1 MLNIDIFPCINI
13 SFRLIN
19 VRLRCVKNFIIQYFI
34 RNRQTFSYNSFKC
47 TTCQL
52 TYRVV
57 CLWLRLVSIYYSIR
71 THVHVSQILG
81 ALTSGVWAVFRGIN
95 VNKSNVT
102 FSIVVIGRC
111 DYLVLMTITRLNVC
125 VKTEYVAR

>member
-1 MLNIDIFPCINI
+1 MSLFSTLFVIAIHFLTIL
-13 SFRLIN
+13 SN
-19 VRLRCVKNFIIQYFI
+19 VQHA
-34 RNRQTFSYNSFKC
+34 NS
-47 TTCQL
+47 L
-52 TYRVV
+52 RVV
-57 CLWLRLVSIYYSIR
+57 CQWLRLVSIYYSIR
-71 THVHVSQILG
+71 THVHVTQILG